1 VIGPILF
8 VVGFLI
14 LGAIRPNYSPIKV
27 FVSQLSL
34 NGSGGWQVANF
45 VVSGVLILAFGVG
58 LRDVVAVGLIGSWTW
73 IAVSVVGVG
82 LVLLG
87 AFKDDG
93 WFGYPPGS
101 PQGIGM
107 PRSWHGWGHLST
119 ASVTAAGIILAPL
132 GVVVTGGGSDALW
145 TAYSLACPFLFLGL
159 YAVGLA
165 SSQGWVL
172 PDRAGVFQRL
182 SLATGL
188 TWIAVLAV
196 RLLA

>member
-1 VIGPILF
+1 LIGPILF
-8 VVGFLI
+8 VVAFLV

-34 NGSGGWQVANF
+34 NGGGDWQVANF
-45 VVSGVLILAFGVG
+45 VVSGALILVFGLA
-58 LRDVVAVGLIGSWTW
+58 LRDVIATGLGSWTW

-87 AFKDDG
+87 VFKDDG

-107 PRSWHGWGHLST
+107 PRSWHGWGHVST
-119 ASVTAAGIILAPL
+119 ASVTAVGIVLGPL
-132 GVVVTGGGSDALW
+132 GAVLTGGGSDTLW

-159 YAVGLA
+159 YAFGLA